1 MGFLSPKPPKPSAPI
16 VLPPAAP
23 SAKASEER
31 SDIGADEAANRLR
44 LAEKRK
50 RGRRS
55 SILSDISNEEAQ
67 STTVNRPAGRAASIL
82 LGS

>member
-1 MGFLSPKPPKPSAPI
+1 MGKFSSKPRSQPPI

-23 SAKASEER
+23 TAEASKAR
-31 SDIGADEAANRLR
+31 SDTGADEAANRLR

-55 SILSDISNEEAQ
+55 SILSNISSEEAQ
-67 STTVNRPAGRAASIL
+67 SATVERPGGRAASVL
-82 LGS
+82 FGS